1 MCSTAWLTDGAHIY
15 ICGDALRMA
24 KDVEAALVE
33 IIARHGSRTPAEAVR
48 FLGELKAAGRYQVD
62 VY

>member
-1 MCSTAWLTDGAHIY
+1 
-15 ICGDALRMA
+15 MA

-33 IIARHGSRTPAEAVR
+33 IISRHGNRAPAEAAK
-48 FLGELKAAGRYQVD
+48 FLAELKAAGRYQTD

>member
-1 MCSTAWLTDGAHIY
+1 
-15 ICGDALRMA
+15 
-24 KDVEAALVE
+24 VEAALVE